1 MSLISKAEFLRNFSK
16 AILEDEAAL
25 FVGAGVSVGAGFVD
39 WRGLLREI
47 ADDLKLKVDE
57 EHDLIAVAQYEFN
70 KNQNRARLNRKI
82 VEEFRDRATLSEA
95 HRAIAR
101 LPIDTI
107 WTTNYD
113 RMLEKAYADEA
124 KVVDV
129 KHSIGNLLR
138 RTPYADVLLYKM
150 HGDVEHPDEAVL
162 IKDDYERYQL
172 KRELFSNR
180 LQGDLTWRQF
190 LFLGFSFTDP
200 NIYYVFSRLRC
211 LLEQS
216 AQNQPAR
223 YCILRKPSKPK
234 KGAKNYTALRAAFD
248 RDKRLLPHRVAD
260 LARFNIDVVLIDD
273 YAEITELLRALVA
286 IVCTKNVFVS
296 GSAHDF
302 NPVGR
307 DRLEKFGRK
316 LGAAI
321 IERGY
326 NLVSG
331 FGLGISGSCII
342 GAHEQVKLSN
352 AGKLGQRLRLHPF
365 PQNFTDAAERKR
377 RYTEIRTELT
387 QSSGVSIFIAGNKLD
402 ATSGKVVSAD
412 GLMEE
417 FELAKANRHVLIPIP
432 ATGWAAAE
440 IWKQMRT
447 QMEQFH
453 RAAKVRKH
461 FTVLSDVSKSDDDW
475 ITAIFAIIESSK
487 KT

>member
-1 MSLISKAEFLRNFSK
+1 MSEISKAEFLRNFSK
-16 AILEDEAAL
+16 AILENEAAL
-25 FVGAGVSVGAGFVD
+25 FVGAGISVGAGFVD

-47 ADDLKLKVDE
+47 ANDLKLKVDE

-70 KNQNRARLNRKI
+70 RNQNRARLNRKI
-82 VEEFRDRATLSEA
+82 VEEFRDRAKLSEV

-113 RMLEKAYADEA
+113 RLLEKAYADEA

-129 KHSIGNLLR
+129 KHSTGMLLR
-138 RTPYADVLLYKM
+138 HTPYADVILYKM
-150 HGDVEHPDEAVL
+150 HGDVEYPDDAVL

-172 KRELFSNR
+172 RRELFSNR

-200 NIYYVFSRLRC
+200 NIDYVFSRLRC
-211 LLEQS
+211 LLEQN

-223 YCILRKPSKPK
+223 YCVLRKPSKPK
-234 KGAKNYTALRAAFD
+234 KGVKNYAALTAAYD
-248 RDKRLLPHRVAD
+248 RDKRLLPHRIAD
-260 LARFNIDVVLIDD
+260 LARFNIDVVLIDE
-273 YAEITELLRALVA
+273 YVEITELLHSLVA
-286 IVCTKNVFVS
+286 NVCTKNVFVS

-302 NPVGR
+302 DPVGR

-316 LGAAI
+316 LGAKL
-321 IERGY
+321 IESGY

-342 GAHEQVKLSN
+342 GAHEQIKLSN
-352 AGKLGQRLRLHPF
+352 AGRLGQRLRLHPF
-365 PQNFTDAAERKR
+365 PQNFADPAERKL

-387 QSSGVSIFIAGNKLD
+387 RSSGASIFIAGNKLD
-402 ATSGKVVSAD
+402 PTSGKTVMAD

-417 FELAKANRHVLIPIP
+417 FALAKHNHHVLIPIP

-440 IWKQMRT
+440 IWKQM
-447 QMEQFH
+447 QPQLEKLH
-453 RAAKVRKH
+453 PAAKVRKH
-461 FTVLSDVSKSDDDW
+461 FAVLADLTKSEDDW
-475 ITAIFAIIESSK
+475 VAAILAIIDASK
-487 KT
+487 KA